1 MGKDGTKSLLKSV
14 LKTSKEPDSGHV
26 KGSIRGNMM
35 GSGSGF
41 HPSNLGEVALNKA
54 PKLKSPA
61 VPAKTGSGASKVEG
75 PPAPRAK
82 VKPA

>member
-1 MGKDGTKSLLKSV
+1 MAKNGMKSLIKST

-35 GSGSGF
+35 GSGSGY
-41 HPSNLGEVALNKA
+41 HPSNLGEIPLSKA
-54 PKLKSPA
+54 PKLKSPLT
-61 VPAKTGSGASKVEG
+61 PAKTGSGASKVEG
-75 PPAPRAK
+75 PSAPKAK